1 MKIGAKLGSTDHQN
15 AVSCVLAVGCQSP
28 AKTKKIKIPVDSATS
43 KGGTAV
49 RPVESPERGPRVRR
63 RVIQR
68 ASVGFASFVR
78 STREEGIPSS
88 RAADIVES
96 PAQEISETP
105 PVTFPRNSR
114 HHVGPDVGHLQG
126 ELPAPQERAR
136 REDAR
141 PGHGYGQ
148 RRARDEDQ
156 GGTKVRE
163 ATPEPPSPGFWFS
176 ESDWSILDL
185 ANSPRPTLFPLFLLC
200 R

>member
-1 MKIGAKLGSTDHQN
+1 LKIGAKLESTDHQN

-28 AKTKKIKIPVDSATS
+28 AKKNQNPGRQRRA

-49 RPVESPERGPRVRR
+49 LLLESPERGPRVRR

-105 PVTFPRNSR
+105 RN
-114 HHVGPDVGHLQG
+114 
-126 ELPAPQERAR
+126 
-136 REDAR
+136 
-141 PGHGYGQ
+141 
-148 RRARDEDQ
+148 
-156 GGTKVRE
+156 
-163 ATPEPPSPGFWFS
+163 FS
-176 ESDWSILDL
+176 
-185 ANSPRPTLFPLFLLC
+185 A
-200 R
+200 